1 MPFKTITML
10 RKREDL
16 SVAEFRRIYEAQHA
30 VLGERVLRGR
40 ALRYVRRYIVP
51 FPGMEDDQAH
61 HVLTELWFA
70 DRAAFEAAMA
80 FLAEPAVAA
89 EIAEDEATLF
99 DRSATRFYMVEE
111 CETAF

>member
-10 RKREDL
+10 RKRDDL
-16 SVAEFRRIYEAQHA
+16 SIAAFRRLYEEQHA

-40 ALRYVRRYIVP
+40 ALRYVRRYIEP
-51 FPGMEDDQAH
+51 FPGTEEDQAH
-61 HVLTELWFA
+61 HVLTEIWFA
-70 DRAAFEAAMA
+70 DRAAFDAAMA
-80 FLAEPAVAA
+80 FLAEPAIAA

-99 DRSATRFYMVEE
+99 DRSATRFYSVEE